1 MIMMIKSRL
10 LNFFSDLLCLTLQV
24 LNVTMDLEEQLKM
37 EILQKLQREGSTVT
51 AAEIDLSEDYT
62 SGIESRYD
70 TRTEFF
76 SRHCVQCLYPFF
88 QCQHKN
94 RHSTSFC

>member
-10 LNFFSDLLCLTLQV
+10 LNFFSDSLCLTLQV
-24 LNVTMDLEEQLKM
+24 LNVTMELEEQLKM

-70 TRTEFF
+70 THTEI
-76 SRHCVQCLYPFF
+76 SQ
-88 QCQHKN
+88 
-94 RHSTSFC
+94 TFCKMFIPIFLMPTQE